1 MLQASP
7 VYLLYH
13 ETNYV
18 VAVKSGRVTKSKT
31 SARPKRQPKVRSDDS
46 DNTMGS
52 DDDGI
57 NYSV

>member
-1 MLQASP
+1 M
-7 VYLLYH
+7 
-13 ETNYV
+13 